1 MSDALAIHAF
11 AGFGIELEY
20 MIVDKHTLAVIPMA
34 DELLCMEAGAYVSDV
49 SRGKAGWSNELVKH
63 LVEIKNPS
71 PVPDIAP
78 LVDTFQ
84 TEIRYINRL
93 LAPHNAMLMPSAMHP
108 WMVPST
114 ETKLWDRDDANI
126 YQTFDRIFNCKQHGW
141 ANLQSMHL
149 NLPFFDDD
157 EFSRLHSAI
166 RLVLPI
172 IPAIAASS
180 PIAEGKSAHFLDY
193 RMEVYRSHP
202 IKVPSII
209 GQVIP
214 ETAMTKSQYTEQILS
229 TMYRDIAPLDPEGVL
244 QHEWL
249 NARGAIPRFDRN
261 AIEIRVTDLQ
271 ECPQADLAIAS
282 AVIAVVRGIY
292 DNKWATLEQ
301 QQQFSTERLVQIMHL
316 CIRDAE
322 QAVIEDAAFLALL
335 GFPAAK
341 CEARE
346 LWRHLIEMRVWNKP
360 AHEETEHAALNVILE
375 QGPLARRIL
384 HAIDSDFSHQNLK
397 AVYQGLCNSL
407 EAGQMFCTTSWLRP
421 FNL

>member
-1 MSDALAIHAF
+1 MSDALALHAF
-11 AGFGIELEY
+11 TGYGIELEY
-20 MIVDKHTLAVIPMA
+20 MIVDQHTLAVIPMT
-34 DELLCMEAGAYVSDV
+34 DKLLRMEAGSYVSDV
-49 SRGKAGWSNELVKH
+49 ARGEVGWSNELVKH
-63 LVEIKNPS
+63 LIEIKNPS

-78 LVDTFQ
+78 LVATFQ
-84 TEIRYINRL
+84 TEIQYINRL

-108 WMVPST
+108 WMKPHN
-114 ETKLWDRDDANI
+114 ETRLWDHDNTNI

-149 NLPFFDDD
+149 NLPFFNDD
-157 EFSRLHSAI
+157 EFSRLHAAI

-180 PIAEGKSAHFLDY
+180 PIVEGNNAHFMDY

-202 IKVPSII
+202 IKIPSII

-214 ETAMTKSQYTEQILS
+214 ETAMTKSQYVEQILS
-229 TMYRDIAPLDPEGVL
+229 PMYRDIALFDPDGVL

-282 AVIAVVRGIY
+282 AVIAVVRAIY
-292 DNKWATLEQ
+292 DNQWATLEM
-301 QQQFSTERLVQIMHL
+301 QQQFSTERLVQIMHH

-322 QAVIEDAAFLALL
+322 KTMIEDTDFLALM
-335 GFPAAK
+335 GFPAPR

-346 LWRHLIEMRVWNKP
+346 LWRHLIEVLMWNKP
-360 AHEETEHAALNVILE
+360 AFGETSHAILNVILE
-375 QGPLARRIL
+375 HGPLARRIFQ
-384 HAIDSDFSHQNLK
+384 AVGGDFSHQNLK
-397 AVYQGLCNSL
+397 AVYLSLCTCL
-407 EAGQMFCTTSWLRP
+407 EKGQMFLP
-421 FNL
+421 QHA